1 MGIANI
7 SKETRDLIDAQLLQ
21 MAKVNATLGRGTT
34 ADEKIEAR
42 RLIGI
47 CLREIKRLDIG
58 FWEEICPD
66 KNDNL

>member
-7 SKETRDLIDAQLLQ
+7 PLETRLLIDAQLIEI
-21 MAKVNATLGRGTT
+21 AKINARIGKDTRV
-34 ADEKIEAR
+34 DEKIEYR
-42 RLIGI
+42 RQIGA

-66 KNDNL
+66 KSEE